1 MYYRRKIILALL
13 KNSGGQLTKIDL
25 QKLLFLFTNLQEKPA
40 YDFLPFKYGCYS
52 PLATQDLKT
61 MVKYGMIEEQETIWA
76 LKTQTNYFCELNKN
90 DQKELLNFTDQFK
103 NLRGNHLV
111 RHVYKEFPFFAI
123 KSEIKNKILSTSEL
137 KKVEKS
143 TPHKEEP
150 CLFTIGYE
158 GKSIEKY
165 VTQLIHEDVKVL
177 CDIRKNPLS
186 MKFGFSKNQLKGI
199 LEAVGIEYLQVSGLG
214 IESAD
219 RKELKTHAD
228 YEKLFQVYEKT
239 TLVTNQK
246 DLNLLANTLAAKK
259 RIALT
264 CFEADHQSCHRSRT
278 ANALLP
284 FLPKNINLIH
294 L

>member
-1 MYYRRKIILALL
+1 MYYRRKVILALL
-13 KNSGGQLTKIDL
+13 ENSGGRLSKTDL
-25 QKLLFLFTNLQEKPA
+25 QKLLFLFTSMQEEPV

-61 MVKYGMIEEQETIWA
+61 MAKYNMVEEQETGWA
-76 LKTQTNYFCELNKN
+76 LKTKVNYFLELKSN
-90 DQKELLNFTDQFK
+90 DQKNLLSFIHQFK
-103 NLRGNHLV
+103 NLRGTNLV
-111 RHVYKEFPFFAI
+111 RHVYKEYPFFAI
-123 KSEIKNKILSTSEL
+123 KSEIKNEILTKDEL

-158 GKSIEKY
+158 GKSVEKFI
-165 VTQLIHEDVKVL
+165 TQLINEDVKVL

-199 LEAVGIEYLQVSGLG
+199 LEAVGIEYLAISGLG
-214 IESAD
+214 IESGD
-219 RKELKTHAD
+219 RKSLKTPAD
-228 YEKLFQVYEKT
+228 YENLFLVYENT

-246 DLNLLANTLAAKK
+246 DLSLLACTLKSKK

-264 CFEADHQSCHRSRT
+264 CFEADHHSCHRSRT
-278 ANALLP
+278 AKALLSI
-284 FLPKNINLIH
+284 LPKNINLIH

>member
-1 MYYRRKIILALL
+1 MYYRRKVLLALL
-13 KNSGGQLTKIDL
+13 ENSGGRLSKTDL
-25 QKLLFLFTNLQEKPA
+25 QKLLFLFTILQEEPV

-52 PLATQDLKT
+52 PQATQDLKT
-61 MVKYGMIEEQETIWA
+61 MVKYDMVEEQETGWV
-76 LKTQTNYFCELNKN
+76 LKTKTNYSRELKNN
-90 DQKELLNFTDQFK
+90 DQKELLNFTHQFR
-103 NLRGNHLV
+103 NLRGTNLV
-111 RHVYKEFPFFAI
+111 RYVYKEYPFFAI
-123 KSEIKNKILSTSEL
+123 KSEIKDDILTKNEL

-158 GKSIEKY
+158 GKSVEKY
-165 VTQLIHEDVKVL
+165 ITQLIHEDVKVL

-199 LEAVGIEYLQVSGLG
+199 LEAVGIEYLPVSGLG

-219 RKELKTHAD
+219 RKELKTPAD
-228 YEKLFQVYEKT
+228 YEKLFLVYENT

-246 DLNLLANTLAAKK
+246 DLNLLANTLASKK

-264 CFEADHQSCHRSRT
+264 CFEADHHSCHRSRT

-284 FLPKNINLIH
+284 ILPKNTNLVH

>member
-1 MYYRRKIILALL
+1 MYYRRKVLLALL
-13 KNSGGQLTKIDL
+13 ENSGGRLSKTDL
-25 QKLLFLFTNLQEKPA
+25 QKLLFLFTNLQDEPV

-61 MVKYGMIEEQETIWA
+61 MVKYDMVEEQETGWV
-76 LKTQTNYFCELNKN
+76 LKTKTNYSRELKNN
-90 DQKELLNFTDQFK
+90 DQKELLNFTHQFR
-103 NLRGNHLV
+103 NLRGTNLV
-111 RHVYKEFPFFAI
+111 RYVYKEYPFFAI
-123 KSEIKNKILSTSEL
+123 KSEIKDDILTKNEL

-158 GKSIEKY
+158 GKSVEKY

-199 LEAVGIEYLQVSGLG
+199 LEAVGIEYLPVSGLG

-219 RKELKTHAD
+219 RKELKTPAD
-228 YEKLFQVYEKT
+228 YEKLFLVYEKT

-246 DLNLLANTLAAKK
+246 DLNLLANTLASKK

-264 CFEADHQSCHRSRT
+264 CFEADHHSCHRSRT

-284 FLPKNINLIH
+284 ILPKNINLIH